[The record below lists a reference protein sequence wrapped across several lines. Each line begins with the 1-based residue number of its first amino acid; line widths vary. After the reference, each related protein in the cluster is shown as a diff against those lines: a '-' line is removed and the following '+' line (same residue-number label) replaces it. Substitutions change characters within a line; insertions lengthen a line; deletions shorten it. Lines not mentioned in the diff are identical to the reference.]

1 MTAKE
6 RIDELRIKKGWSLN
20 KLADELGL
28 TNSAVYSWYRK
39 EGYSP
44 SIKSIE
50 KACEV
55 FGISITEFYSCVDND
70 NMAINETLM
79 MDSFRKVPPEGQE
92 KLLKIAKIFEEN

>member
-20 KLADELGL
+20 KLAEELGL

-39 EGYSP
+39 KGYNP

-55 FGISITEFYSCVDND
+55 FEITLTEFYSCVDTD
-70 NMAINETLM
+70 NMSMDETLLI
-79 MDSFRKVPPEGQE
+79 DSFRKVPPKERE
-92 KLLKIAKIFEEN
+92 KLLKIVKLFEE

>member
-1 MTAKE
+1 MTVKE
-6 RIDELRIKKGWSLN
+6 RIDELRLKKGWSLN

-39 EGYSP
+39 DGYSP
-44 SIKSIE
+44 SIKSVE

-70 NMAINETLM
+70 NMTVDETLLI
-79 MDSFRKVPPEGQE
+79 DAFRKASPKERE
-92 KLLKIAKIFEEN
+92 KILKIVKIFQE

>member
-20 KLADELGL
+20 KLAEELEL

-44 SIKSIE
+44 SVKSIE
-50 KACEV
+50 KACEI
-55 FGISITEFYSCVDND
+55 FGISLTEFYSCVDNE
-70 NMAINETLM
+70 NMATNEALLI
-79 MDSFRKVPPEGQE
+79 DSFRKVPPEEQE
-92 KLLKIAKIFEEN
+92 KVLKIVKIFEQ

>member
-6 RIDELRIKKGWSLN
+6 RIDELRVKKGWSLN
-20 KLADELGL
+20 KLAEELDL

-55 FGISITEFYSCVDND
+55 FGISITEFYSGVDTD
-70 NMAINETLM
+70 NMTKDEVLLLDAFRRVPNEEHE
-79 MDSFRKVPPEGQE
+79 RI
-92 KLLKIAKIFEEN
+92 LKIIKIFEK